1 MIDNLN
7 LIKEKTLAVTGHRKL
22 TPDLDIY
29 RLEEIFL
36 SQIENGVDTFLIG
49 MAVGFDAIC
58 FQILEKI
65 RDSKDI
71 KLIACIPC
79 ENQSKLFTIDQKI
92 EYERQLKSANQKIF
106 ISKEY
111 TPYCMMKRN
120 TFMVDNASKLV
131 CFLREN
137 KGGTFN
143 TVKYAEKQNIEI
155 IKV

>member
-1 MIDNLN
+1 MIK

-22 TPDLDIY
+22 SPDLDIY

-36 SQIENGVDTFLIG
+36 SQIEKGIDTFLVG

-65 RDSKDI
+65 RDKKDI
-71 KLIACIPC
+71 KIVACIPC
-79 ENQSKLFTIDQKI
+79 KNQSKNFSIEQKE
-92 EYERQLKSANQKIF
+92 EYIRQVNSANEKIL
-106 ISKEY
+106 ISREY

-120 TFMVDNASKLV
+120 MFMVDNACTLV

-143 TVKYAEKQNIEI
+143 TVNYAKQKGIEI
-155 IKV
+155 IKI

>member
-1 MIDNLN
+1 MIK

-22 TPDLDIY
+22 TADLDIY

-36 SQIENGVDTFLIG
+36 NQIEKGIDTFLVG

-65 RDSKDI
+65 RDKKDI
-71 KLIACIPC
+71 KIVACIPC
-79 ENQSKLFTIDQKI
+79 ENQSKNFSIEQKE
-92 EYERQLKSANQKIF
+92 EYIRQVNSANEKIL
-106 ISKEY
+106 ISREY

-120 TFMVDNASKLV
+120 MFMVDNACKLV

-143 TVKYAEKQNIEI
+143 TVNYAKQKGIEI
-155 IKV
+155 IRI